1 MIKISVTKVQLS
13 VFVKGSTTL
22 QVGLLVENT
31 GWKKSLVRSYKLVYN
46 QPPLTFLLIFDP
58 KKVFAQE
65 FHWQMLL
72 NITFDFSIFR
82 KRLQNWRQNAI
93 IAEQLILPYQNVFSL
108 NNRSLMRSMHTA
120 HMVMMWLKTIEL
132 MQYFIQ
138 NN

>member
-31 GWKKSLVRSYKLVYN
+31 GWKNHWFVATNWY

-58 KKVFAQE
+58 KKVFAEE

-120 HMVMMWLKTIEL
+120 HMVTMWLKTIEL